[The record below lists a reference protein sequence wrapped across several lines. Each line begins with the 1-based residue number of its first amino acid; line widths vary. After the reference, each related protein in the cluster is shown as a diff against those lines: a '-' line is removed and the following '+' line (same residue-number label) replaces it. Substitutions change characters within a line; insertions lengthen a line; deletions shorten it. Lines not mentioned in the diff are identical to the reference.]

1 MQAEEAKQRIL
12 EGERSQAVRRKL
24 IERTRKSAA
33 VKSRGAETLSQEVV
47 ETVSLPHPIYID
59 SADGGTMT
67 DVDGNTY
74 IDMTMGF
81 GPCVLGHRPPAVTA
95 ALAAQL
101 ENGWHFGIPNAQ
113 QVELAEL
120 VEEASPCA
128 DKVVF
133 CNTGTEATMYA
144 MRAARAFTGKPKI
157 ASFAGSY
164 HGAHDYALIH
174 ANPNSPRSKPIGM
187 SVGNGIPD
195 AIREETMLVLP
206 YRNDAAFEL
215 IREHRDELAA
225 VIVEPSQNSNPRLDS
240 GAFLEGLQTACREND
255 VLLCFDEVVT
265 GFRIAY
271 GGCQEYYGITPDLAT
286 YGKAIA
292 AGLPIGAVAG
302 RQEVMNCFSGKNG
315 APRVFSGGTF
325 GGNPLSMT
333 AGVAAMREMRDTK
346 DTLYPYLMEQGN
358 RLASE
363 VNRVLRRTQLRHPVH
378 ERRFDGVSALPGDAD
393 QRFVRLH
400 RGRQVGGTGVL
411 PASARL
417 RRHHPGRAP
426 GLPLRCAQPRRRRPH
441 HRRLQTVV
449 RGPARRRS
457 LLTVSRR

>member
-1 MQAEEAKQRIL
+1 MQEEEASQRIL

-24 IERTRKSAA
+24 IARTPKSAA
-33 VKSRGAETLSQEVV
+33 VRSRGRDALSQEIVA
-47 ETVSLPHPIYID
+47 TVKMPHPIYVE
-59 SADGGTMT
+59 SADGGTLT

-95 ALAAQL
+95 ALEAQL
-101 ENGWHFGIPNAQ
+101 EKGWHFGIPNAQ
-113 QVELAEL
+113 QAELGQL

-144 MRAARAFTGKPKI
+144 MRAARAFTGKTKI

-174 ANPNSPRSKPIGM
+174 VNPNSPRSKPIGM
-187 SVGNGIPD
+187 SVGKGIPD
-195 AIREETMLVLP
+195 VVRDETMMVLP
-206 YRNDAAFEL
+206 YRNDAAYEL

-240 GAFLEGLQTACREND
+240 GDFLRGLKDACREND

-302 RQEVMNCFSGKNG
+302 RRDIMNCFSGKDG
-315 APRVFSGGTF
+315 APWVFSGGTF

-333 AGVAAMREMRDTK
+333 AGIAAMREMRDTK
-346 DTLYPYLMEQGN
+346 DTLYPYLAEQGD

-363 VNRVLRRTQLRHPVH
+363 VNAFCAEHDFGAQLMNAGSMVHLRFQDTPINDSFDFTEDGKWAEKEFYLHLLGYDVIVPGVHLAFLSGAHTVDDVDRIIEGFEQSFLDLRA
-378 ERRFDGVSALPGDAD
+378 DGLY
-393 QRFVRLH
+393 
-400 RGRQVGGTGVL
+400 
-411 PASARL
+411 
-417 RRHHPGRAP
+417 
-426 GLPLRCAQPRRRRPH
+426 
-441 HRRLQTVV
+441 
-449 RGPARRRS
+449 
-457 LLTVSRR
+457 

>member
-1 MQAEEAKQRIL
+1 MQAEEAKKRIL

-33 VKSRGAETLSQEVV
+33 VKSRGEDTLSQEVV

-174 ANPNSPRSKPIGM
+174 ANPNSPRSEPIGM

-302 RQEVMNCFSGKNG
+302 RQEVMNCFSGKDG

-363 VNRVLRRTQLRHPVH
+363 VNAFCAEHGFAAQFMNAGSMVYLRFQETPINDSFDFTEDGKWAEREFYLHLLGYDVIIPGVHLAFLCGAHSPDDVDRIIDGCKQSFGDLRA
-378 ERRFDGVSALPGDAD
+378 DGLY
-393 QRFVRLH
+393 
-400 RGRQVGGTGVL
+400 
-411 PASARL
+411 
-417 RRHHPGRAP
+417 
-426 GLPLRCAQPRRRRPH
+426 
-441 HRRLQTVV
+441 
-449 RGPARRRS
+449 
-457 LLTVSRR
+457 